1 MSELNEPQQRAVR
14 HAAGPLLVFAGAG
27 SGKTRIITHRIAS
40 LLTDEGVNP
49 FRVLAVT
56 FTNKAAGEMRRRL
69 EHMEAI
75 PAIRDLWVGTFH
87 SICAKLLRRHHAE
100 VGLDRQFV
108 IYDDSDQRSSM
119 TRVIRNL
126 ELDEKRYP
134 PKLML
139 SRIHH
144 AKREGVSPA
153 DVFER
158 DTTALQVVE
167 GYERAMRQANAVD
180 FEDLIAMIAR
190 ISEDPNSAGGKEL
203 RERFDHVLVDEF
215 QDTNRMQY
223 RLVRALAARTR
234 NLCVVG
240 DDDQSIYSWRG
251 ANIGNIR
258 GFRKDFPEAEVVK
271 LEQNYRSTSNV
282 VRAALAVIERSSERE
297 PKQLWTNNDAG
308 APVVLRT
315 VRDEREEAAFVTTQ
329 IKTEIR
335 NGVSADEIAV
345 FYRINAQSRVLEEA
359 MRAERIAYQVI
370 GGMKFFERAE
380 VKDVLSYLRLIDNPR
395 SDADLIRVI
404 NVPARGIGGK
414 TIERLLH
421 TAFQR
426 GTSGFDALDVVTT
439 DPGLGSGPR
448 KKLLAFQQ
456 LIQELRQRA
465 RSERPSEIAAVV
477 LEKTGYSAALRTE
490 DSAESDARLE
500 NLEELLGSLQEYEMD
515 AVQAGDEANLSGYL
529 ERVALISDVDAMKDV
544 PQVRLM
550 TVHSAKGLEFNT
562 VLLTG
567 MEEEMFPYR
576 GFDGERNDELEE
588 ERRLAYVA
596 ITRARKRLFISH
608 AHVRTLFGATRYQAR
623 SRFLDCLPHDVI
635 EVQANDPWST
645 RSSTTT
651 AGYPGTSASP
661 WDRGAWRGQQRAPNG
676 GRVSSTHQVSEGAI
690 VDYEAFD
697 DLAHEDLA
705 DDAGHDSQQA
715 PRMGDKVFHKR
726 YGRGVVERVEFGEP
740 VKITARFPGFGSRK
754 VLAQYLR
761 FS

>member
-153 DVFER
+153 EVFER

-190 ISEDPNSAGGKEL
+190 IAEDPNSAGGKEL

>member
-1 MSELNEPQQRAVR
+1 MGELNEPQQRAVR

-27 SGKTRIITHRIAS
+27 SGKTRIITYRIAR
-40 LLTDEGVNP
+40 LLTHEGVNP

-69 EHMEAI
+69 EHMDAI

-108 IYDDSDQRSSM
+108 IYDDSDQRSAM

-139 SRIHH
+139 SRIHY

-153 DVFER
+153 EVFER
-158 DTTALQVVE
+158 DPTALQAVE

-180 FEDLIAMIAR
+180 FEDLIAMVAR
-190 ISEDPNSAGGKEL
+190 IAEDPNSAGGKEL

-297 PKQLWTNNDAG
+297 PKQLWTDNDAG

-329 IKTEIR
+329 IKAEIR

-421 TAFQR
+421 SAFQR
-426 GTSGFDALDVVTT
+426 GTSAFDALDAVVN
-439 DPGLGSGPR
+439 DVGLGAGPR

-456 LIQELRQRA
+456 LIQDLRQRA
-465 RSERPSEIAAVV
+465 RTERPSEIAAVV
-477 LEKTGYSAALRTE
+477 LEKTGYSQALRTE

-635 EVQANDPWST
+635 EVQSSDPWST
-645 RSSTTT
+645 RSSTTAT
-651 AGYPGTSASP
+651 AYAGGS
-661 WDRGAWRGQQRAPNG
+661 WERGAWRGQQRTQSG
-676 GRVSSTHQVSEGAI
+676 GRIESARQATDGSV

-697 DLAHEDLA
+697 DLAHEDVDHELA
-705 DDAGHDSQQA
+705 QDSQQA
-715 PRMGDKVFHKR
+715 PRMGDKVFHRR
-726 YGRGVVERVEFGEP
+726 YGRGVVERVELGEP

-761 FS
+761 FA

>member
-1 MSELNEPQQRAVR
+1 MSELNDPQQRAVL
-14 HAAGPLLVFAGAG
+14 HSAGPLLVFAGAG
-27 SGKTRIITHRIAS
+27 SGKTRIITHRIAN
-40 LLTDEGVNP
+40 LLSREQVNP

-69 EHMEAI
+69 ERMEAI

-126 ELDEKRYP
+126 ELDERRYP

-144 AKREGVSPA
+144 AKREGTSPVE
-153 DVFER
+153 VFER
-158 DTTALQVVE
+158 DPIALQIVD

-190 ISEDPNSAGGKEL
+190 IAEDPNSPGGKEL

-271 LEQNYRSTSNV
+271 LEQNYRSTRNV

-297 PKQLWTNNDAG
+297 PKELWTDNEAG
-308 APVVLRT
+308 APVVLRA

-329 IKTEIR
+329 IKIAIR
-335 NGVSADEIAV
+335 EGVSADEIAV

-426 GTSGFDALDVVTT
+426 GTSAFDALDVAVT
-439 DPGLGSGPR
+439 DPNLGTGPR

-456 LIQELRQRA
+456 LIQDLRQRA
-465 RSERPSEIAAVV
+465 RTERPSEIATVV
-477 LEKTGYSAALRTE
+477 LEKTGYMDSLRAE

-500 NLEELLGSLQEYEMD
+500 NLEELVGSLQEYEMD
-515 AVQAGDEANLSGYL
+515 AVQAGEEANLSSYL
-529 ERVALISDVDAMKDV
+529 ERVALIADVDAMKDV

-550 TVHSAKGLEFNT
+550 TVHSAKGLEFDT

-596 ITRARKRLFISH
+596 ITRARKRLFITH
-608 AHVRTLFGATRYQAR
+608 AHVRMLFGATRYQAR
-623 SRFLDCLPHDVI
+623 SRFLDYLPHDVI
-635 EVQANDPWST
+635 DVQSSDPWGA
-645 RSSTTT
+645 RSST
-651 AGYPGTSASP
+651 GGSAPAARSFSP
-661 WDRGAWRGQQRAPNG
+661 WYERGAVRGPQHGVAG
-676 GRVSSTHQVSEGAI
+676 GRPAQSPQPVEEAR
-690 VDYEAFD
+690 VDYDAFD
-697 DLAHEDLA
+697 DLAHEDSE
-705 DDAGHDSQQA
+705 HSQDSQEA
-715 PRMGDKVFHKR
+715 PRMGDKVFHRR
-726 YGRGVVERVEFGEP
+726 YGRGVIERVELGEP

-754 VLAQYLR
+754 VLAQYLQ
-761 FS
+761 FG

>member
-1 MSELNEPQQRAVR
+1 MDELNEPQQRAVR

-27 SGKTRIITHRIAS
+27 SGKTRIITHRIAR
-40 LLTDEGVNP
+40 LLTHEQVNP
-49 FRVLAVT
+49 FRILAVT

-69 EHMEAI
+69 ERLESI
-75 PAIRDLWVGTFH
+75 PSSRDLWVGTFH

-108 IYDDSDQRSSM
+108 IYDDSDQRSAM

-126 ELDEKRYP
+126 EMDERRYP

-144 AKREGVSPA
+144 AKREGASPA
-153 DVFER
+153 EVFDR
-158 DTTALQVVE
+158 DPDALRIVE

-180 FEDLIAMIAR
+180 FEDLIALIAR
-190 ISEDPNSAGGKEL
+190 IAEDLNSAGGKEL

-297 PKQLWTNNDAG
+297 PKQLWTGNEAG
-308 APVVLRT
+308 APVVVRA

-329 IKTEIR
+329 VKAEIR
-335 NGVSADEIAV
+335 SGVSADDIAV

-421 TAFQR
+421 AAFQR
-426 GTSGFDALDVVTT
+426 GTSAFDALDVIVN
-439 DPGLGSGPR
+439 DSGLGSGPR
-448 KKLLAFQQ
+448 KKLQAFQA
-456 LIQELRQRA
+456 LIQDLRQRA
-465 RSERPSEIAAVV
+465 RNELPSEIAALV
-477 LEKTGYSAALRTE
+477 LEKTGYLESLRAE
-490 DSAESDARLE
+490 DSAESDARME
-500 NLEELLGSLQEYEMD
+500 NLEELVGSLREYEID
-515 AVQAGDEANLSGYL
+515 AGQAGDEVNLSGYL
-529 ERVALISDVDAMKDV
+529 ERVALISDIDAMKDV

-576 GFDGERNDELEE
+576 GFDGEHADELEE

-596 ITRARKRLFISH
+596 ITRARKRLFITH
-608 AHVRTLFGATRYQAR
+608 AHVRTLFGATRYQGR
-623 SRFLDCLPHDVI
+623 SRFVDCLPQEVI
-635 EVQANDPWST
+635 ELQASDPWSGRGPAAATSSRDSSWSSWST
-645 RSSTTT
+645 RSSPRPLPS
-651 AGYPGTSASP
+651 GFK
-661 WDRGAWRGQQRAPNG
+661 G
-676 GRVSSTHQVSEGAI
+676 GRPETAHHAADDRI
-690 VDYEAFD
+690 VDYGAFD
-697 DLAHEDLA
+697 DLAH
-705 DDAGHDSQQA
+705 DDTTQDEHSERQV
-715 PRMGDKVFHKR
+715 PRMGAPVFHKR
-726 YGRGVVERVEFGEP
+726 YGRGVVERVELGEP

-761 FS
+761 FD

>member
-1 MSELNEPQQRAVR
+1 MSELNEPQLQAVQ
-14 HAAGPLLVFAGAG
+14 HGAGPLLVFAGAG
-27 SGKTRIITHRIAS
+27 SGKTRIITHRIAA
-40 LLTDEGVNP
+40 LLTQQHVNP

-69 EHMEAI
+69 EHMDSM

-100 VGLDRQFV
+100 VGLERQFV
-108 IYDDSDQRSSM
+108 IYDDSDQRSLM
-119 TRVIRNL
+119 TRVVRNL
-126 ELDEKRYP
+126 DLDERQYP

-139 SRIHH
+139 SRIHY
-144 AKREGVSPA
+144 AKREGLAPV
-153 DVFER
+153 DLFER
-158 DTTALQVVE
+158 DETALKVVE
-167 GYERAMRQANAVD
+167 GYDRALRQANAVD
-180 FEDLIAMIAR
+180 FEDLIALVAR
-190 ISEDPNSAGGKEL
+190 IAEDPNSSGGHEL

-258 GFRKDFPEAEVVK
+258 GFRKDFPEAKVVK
-271 LEQNYRSTSNV
+271 LEQNYRSTGNV
-282 VRAALAVIERSSERE
+282 VRAALAVIERAAQRE
-297 PKQLWTNNDAG
+297 PKELWTGNQAG
-308 APVVLRT
+308 DPVVVRA
-315 VRDEREEAAFVTTQ
+315 VRDEREEAAFVTNQ
-329 IKTEIR
+329 IKTQIR
-335 NGVSADEIAV
+335 AGVSPDDIAV

-426 GTSGFDALDVVTT
+426 GTSAFDALDAAVS
-439 DPGLGSGPR
+439 DPALGTGAR

-456 LIQELRQRA
+456 MIQQLRQRL
-465 RSERPSEIAAVV
+465 SQERPSEIATTV
-477 LEKTGYSAALRTE
+477 LEKTGYLEALRTE
-490 DSAESDARLE
+490 DSAESDARME
-500 NLEELLGSLQEYEMD
+500 NIEELVGSLQEYEMD
-515 AVQAGDEANLSGYL
+515 AGQAGEEASLSGYL
-529 ERVALISDVDAMKDV
+529 ERVALIADVDAMKDV

-576 GFDGERNDELEE
+576 GFDGEHADELEE

-596 ITRARKRLFISH
+596 ITRARKHLFITH
-608 AHVRTLFGATRYQAR
+608 AHVRTLFGSTRYQAR
-623 SRFLDCLPHDVI
+623 SRFLDCLPKDAI
-635 EVQANDPWST
+635 DLQAADPWSSRPAQSGYSDVAGGA
-645 RSSTTT
+645 RSPFLPRYERGRAPVT
-651 AGYPGTSASP
+651 AGR
-661 WDRGAWRGQQRAPNG
+661 RGAERVELHDAQSNG
-676 GRVSSTHQVSEGAI
+676 SV

-697 DLAHEDLA
+697 DLAHEDQQ
-705 DDAGHDSQQA
+705 DSSEP
-715 PRMGDKVFHKR
+715 PRMGDKVFHRR
-726 YGRGVVERVEFGEP
+726 YGRGVVEKVELGEP

-761 FS
+761 FN